1 MSWNN
6 LSVTPHKLYIGLQLL
21 RLSSGADYEKM
32 EMNGEVLDYHVPK
45 TFQQYEK
52 EGKKCRMGWLTAL
65 GIY

>member
-1 MSWNN
+1 M
-6 LSVTPHKLYIGLQLL
+6 VLQLL

>member
-1 MSWNN
+1 MA
-6 LSVTPHKLYIGLQLL
+6 LELL

-52 EGKKCRMGWLTAL
+52 EGEKL
-65 GIY
+65 GTIIDIIQNT